1 MLKGKMLTQM
11 EEERAN
17 RHDPVRAGL
26 KFGTLFKEA
35 MNVLTYEVTTGA
47 TSIKIFDGNAPY
59 KFEVIDVIIQPRGA
73 STSGTMKLT
82 NGTSDI
88 TDAMTCAIDETIAR
102 PTTIDASYATIERRG
117 TLEIVCGGTTPADT
131 IGLVTIVII
140 PKE

>member
-1 MLKGKMLTQM
+1 MLKGKMLTQA

-35 MNVLTYEVTTGA
+35 MNVLTYDVTTGA
-47 TSIKIFDGNAPY
+47 TSIKIFDSDAPY
-59 KFEVIDVIIQPRGA
+59 KFEIIDVVIQPRGD
-73 STSGTMKLT
+73 STSGTIKIT
-82 NGTSDI
+82 NGTNDI
-88 TDAMTCAIDETIAR
+88 TDAMTCAVDTTIAR
-102 PTTIDASYATIERRG
+102 PATIDDAYSTIERRG

-131 IGLVTIVII
+131 IGLVTIVVI